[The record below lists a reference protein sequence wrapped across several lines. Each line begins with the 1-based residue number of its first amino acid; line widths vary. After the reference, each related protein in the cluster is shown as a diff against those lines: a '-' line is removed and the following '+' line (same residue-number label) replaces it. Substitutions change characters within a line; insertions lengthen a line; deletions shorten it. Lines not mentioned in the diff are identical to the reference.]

1 MVKLRFKKDNTFGK
15 YVGVYL
21 HLLSIGKREMI
32 DDRKSKDS
40 YDEIIRYT
48 YEEQNGMYPKRI
60 LELLGVYEFAYT
72 RSIFTVKGERGW
84 SIKIRPNEKIEL
96 AWVRPDNNEAYKRRI

>member
-15 YVGVYL
+15 YVAVYL

-48 YEEQNGMYPKRI
+48 YEEQNGMYAKRI

-72 RSIFTVKGERGW
+72 RSIFTAKGERGW

-96 AWVRPDNNEAYKRRI
+96 AWVRPDNNETYKRRI